1 MGERIQARR
10 LKRAVL
16 SIILSQLVT
25 WVGRDVVSYEQIMY
39 TKAAGVVTITLNR
52 PQVLNAFTPIMID
65 EWARA
70 IEEAKLDPEVRVVI
84 VTGAGRGFCSGA
96 DVRSFREREHTDGN
110 PVVDGRYWLQHSVHR
125 VPLALRTLDKPY
137 IAAVNGPAAGAGMD
151 MASMADIRIASETA
165 RFTMSYVNV
174 GIVPGDG
181 GCYYLPRII
190 GVARALDLI
199 WTGRTMDAHE
209 ALRMGYVS
217 QVVAPDQLMDTV
229 MDYAKKLAKGPQVAM
244 ELAKRLVY
252 EGLETNNL
260 FKELRSAEH
269 AMLIARAT
277 EDAIEGPR
285 AWAEKRSPQFKGR

>member
-1 MGERIQARR
+1 MP
-10 LKRAVL
+10 
-16 SIILSQLVT
+16 
-25 WVGRDVVSYEQIMY
+25 YEQIIY
-39 TKAAGVVTITLNR
+39 TKAEGVATLTLNR
-52 PQVLNAFTPIMID
+52 PQILNAFTPIMID

-70 IEEAKLDPEVRVVI
+70 IEEATLDPEVRVLI

-96 DVRSFREREHTDGN
+96 DVRSFREREHTEGT
-110 PVVDGRYWLQHSVHR
+110 PVVEGRYWLQHSVHR
-125 VPLALRTLDKPY
+125 IPLALRALDKPY

-199 WTGRTMDAHE
+199 WTGRTLDAQE
-209 ALRMGYVS
+209 ALRMGYVN
-217 QVVAPDQLMDTV
+217 QVVPPEQLLDTV
-229 MDYAKKLAKGPQVAM
+229 LGYAKKLATGPQVAI

-277 EDAIEGPR
+277 EDAKEGPR
-285 AWAEKRSPQFKGR
+285 AWAEKRSPQFQGR

>member
-1 MGERIQARR
+1 
-10 LKRAVL
+10 
-16 SIILSQLVT
+16 
-25 WVGRDVVSYEQIMY
+25 VSYEQIIY
-39 TKAAGVVTITLNR
+39 TKDNGIATITLNR

-65 EWARA
+65 EWAQA
-70 IEEAKLDPEVRVVI
+70 LEAAKLDPEVRVVI
-84 VTGAGRGFCSGA
+84 VTGAGRGFCSGV

-125 VPLALRTLDKPY
+125 VPLALCILDKPY

-165 RFTMSYVNV
+165 RFAMSYVNV

-181 GCYYLPRII
+181 GCYYLPRIV
-190 GVARALDLI
+190 GVARTLDLI
-199 WTGRTMDAHE
+199 WTGRTMDAQE
-209 ALRMGYVS
+209 ALQIGYVS
-217 QVVAPDQLMDTV
+217 QVVPPDQFMDSV
-229 MDYAKKLAKGPQVAM
+229 MTYARKLAKGPQVAI

-277 EDAIEGPR
+277 EDAREGPR
-285 AWAEKRSPQFKGR
+285 AWAEKRPPQFKGR

>member
-1 MGERIQARR
+1 M
-10 LKRAVL
+10 
-16 SIILSQLVT
+16 
-25 WVGRDVVSYEQIMY
+25 SYEQIIY
-39 TKAAGVVTITLNR
+39 KKEDGVATITLNR
-52 PQVLNAFTPIMID
+52 PQILNAFTPVMID
-65 EWARA
+65 EWVQA
-70 IEEAKLDPEVRVVI
+70 IEAAKLDPEVRVVI

-96 DVRSFREREHTDGN
+96 DVRSFREREHTEGN
-110 PVVDGRYWLQHSVHR
+110 SVVDGRYWLQHSVHR
-125 VPLALRTLDKPY
+125 VPLALRTMDKPY

-165 RFTMSYVNV
+165 RFAMSYVNV

-199 WTGRTMDAHE
+199 WTGRTIDAQE
-209 ALRMGYVS
+209 ALQMGYVS
-217 QVVAPDQLMDTV
+217 QVVPPDRLIDTV
-229 MDYAKKLAKGPQVAM
+229 TAYAKKLAIGPQVAL

-285 AWAEKRSPQFKGR
+285 AWAEKRPPQFKGR

>member
-1 MGERIQARR
+1 
-10 LKRAVL
+10 
-16 SIILSQLVT
+16 
-25 WVGRDVVSYEQIMY
+25 VSYEQIIY
-39 TKAAGVVTITLNR
+39 TKDDGVAAITLNR

-65 EWARA
+65 EWTQA
-70 IEEAKLDPEVRVVI
+70 IEAAKLDPEVRVVI

-96 DVRSFREREHTDGN
+96 DVRSFREREHTDGSS
-110 PVVDGRYWLQHSVHR
+110 VVAGRYWLQHSVHR

-181 GCYYLPRII
+181 GCYYLPRIV

-199 WTGRTMDAHE
+199 WSGRTIGAQE
-209 ALRMGYVS
+209 ALQMGYVS
-217 QVVAPDQLMDTV
+217 QVVPPDQLMDTV
-229 MDYAKKLAKGPQVAM
+229 MTYAKKLAQGPQVAI

-285 AWAEKRSPQFKGR
+285 AWAEKRAPQFKGR

>member
-1 MGERIQARR
+1 MITQ
-10 LKRAVL
+10 VL
-16 SIILSQLVT
+16 SAHGSVFVARGEL
-25 WVGRDVVSYEQIMY
+25 VVSYEQILY
-39 TKAAGVVTITLNR
+39 TKEDGVATITLNR
-52 PQVLNAFTPIMID
+52 PQVLNAFTPVMIE
-65 EWARA
+65 EWATA
-70 IEEAKLDPEVRVVI
+70 IEAAKLDPDVRVLI
-84 VTGAGRGFCSGA
+84 VTGSGRGFCSGA
-96 DVRSFREREHTDGN
+96 DVRSFREREHTEGN

-151 MASMADIRIASETA
+151 MASMADMRIASETA
-165 RFTMSYVNV
+165 KFTMSYVNV

-199 WTGRTMDAHE
+199 WTGRTVDAQE
-209 ALRMGYVS
+209 ALRMGYIS
-217 QVVAPDQLMDTV
+217 QAVPPEQLMDTV
-229 MDYAKKLAKGPQVAM
+229 MAYAKNLAKGPQVAM

-269 AMLIARAT
+269 AMTIARAT
-277 EDAIEGPR
+277 ADAIEGPR
-285 AWAEKRSPQFKGR
+285 AWAEKRPPQFKGR

>member
-1 MGERIQARR
+1 MN
-10 LKRAVL
+10 
-16 SIILSQLVT
+16 
-25 WVGRDVVSYEQIMY
+25 YEQIIY
-39 TKAAGVVTITLNR
+39 TKEEGVATITLNR
-52 PQVLNAFTPIMID
+52 PRVLNAFTPVMIE

-70 IEEAKLDPEVRVVI
+70 IEEAKLDPEVRAVV

-151 MASMADIRIASETA
+151 MASMADMRFASETA
-165 RFTMSYVNV
+165 TFTMSYVNV
-174 GIVPGDG
+174 GIIPGDG

-199 WTGRTMDAHE
+199 WTGRTMDAQE
-209 ALRMGYVS
+209 ALRTGYVS
-217 QVVAPDQLMDTV
+217 QVVAPEHLMDTV
-229 MDYAKKLAKGPQVAM
+229 MAYAKKLAKGPQVAI

-269 AMLIARAT
+269 AMIIARAT
-277 EDAIEGPR
+277 EDATEGPR
-285 AWAEKRSPQFKGR
+285 AWVEKRPPQFQGR

>member
-1 MGERIQARR
+1 
-10 LKRAVL
+10 
-16 SIILSQLVT
+16 
-25 WVGRDVVSYEQIMY
+25 VSYEQIIY
-39 TKAAGVVTITLNR
+39 TKDDGIAIITLNR
-52 PQVLNAFTPIMID
+52 PQVLNAFTPLMID
-65 EWARA
+65 EWVQA
-70 IEEAKLDPEVRVVI
+70 IEAAKLDPEVRVVI

-110 PVVDGRYWLQHSVHR
+110 LVVDGRYWLQHSVHR

-151 MASMADIRIASETA
+151 MASMADIRIVSETV
-165 RFTMSYVNV
+165 RFTMSYVNM

-199 WTGRTMDAHE
+199 WTGRTIDAQE
-209 ALRMGYVS
+209 ALQIGYVS
-217 QVVAPDQLMDTV
+217 LVVPAEQLMDTV
-229 MDYAKKLAKGPQVAM
+229 VTYAKKIAKGPQVAI

-285 AWAEKRSPQFKGR
+285 AWADKRPPQFRGR

>member
-1 MGERIQARR
+1 MRLRR
-10 LKRAVL
+10 RK
-16 SIILSQLVT
+16 I
-25 WVGRDVVSYEQIMY
+25 VSYEQIIY
-39 TKAAGVVTITLNR
+39 TKDDGVATITLNR

-65 EWARA
+65 EWVQA
-70 IEEAKLDPEVRVVI
+70 IEAAKLDAEVRVVI

-96 DVRSFREREHTDGN
+96 DVRSFREREHTDDN
-110 PVVDGRYWLQHSVHR
+110 SVVDGRYWLQHSVHR

-151 MASMADIRIASETA
+151 MASMADLRIASETA

-190 GVARALDLI
+190 GVARTLDLI
-199 WTGRTMDAHE
+199 WTGRTMDASE
-209 ALRMGYVS
+209 AMQMGYVS
-217 QVVAPDQLMDTV
+217 QVVSADQLMDTV
-229 MDYAKKLAKGPQVAM
+229 MTYASKLAKGPQVAI

-269 AMLIARAT
+269 AMLIARAS
-277 EDAIEGPR
+277 EDAREGPR
-285 AWAEKRSPQFKGR
+285 AWAEKRPPQFKGR

>member
-1 MGERIQARR
+1 M
-10 LKRAVL
+10 
-16 SIILSQLVT
+16 
-25 WVGRDVVSYEQIMY
+25 SYEQIIY
-39 TKAAGVVTITLNR
+39 TQADGIGTITLNR

-65 EWARA
+65 EWVQA
-70 IEEAKLDPEVRVVI
+70 IEAAKLDPEVRVVV

-96 DVRSFREREHTDGN
+96 DVRSFRDREHTDGN

-151 MASMADIRIASETA
+151 MASMADLRIASETA

-199 WTGRTMDAHE
+199 WTGRTMDAQE
-209 ALRMGYVS
+209 ALQIGYVS
-217 QVVAPDQLMDTV
+217 QVVPHDQLIDTV
-229 MDYAKKLAKGPQVAM
+229 LTYAKKLAKGPQVAI

-269 AMLIARAT
+269 AMLIARTT

-285 AWAEKRSPQFKGR
+285 AWAEKRPPQFKGR

>member
-1 MGERIQARR
+1 MA
-10 LKRAVL
+10 
-16 SIILSQLVT
+16 
-25 WVGRDVVSYEQIMY
+25 YEQIIY
-39 TKAAGVVTITLNR
+39 TREEGVATITLNR
-52 PQVLNAFTPIMID
+52 PQVLNAFTPIMIE
-65 EWARA
+65 EWVQA
-70 IEEAKLDPEVRVVI
+70 IEEAKLDPEVRVLV
-84 VTGAGRGFCSGA
+84 VTGAGRGFCSGV
-96 DVRSFREREHTDGN
+96 DVRSFREREHIEGN
-110 PVVDGRYWLQHSVHR
+110 TVVDGRYWLQHSVHR

-151 MASMADIRIASETA
+151 MASMADIRMASETA

-199 WTGRTMDAHE
+199 WTGRTMDAQE
-209 ALRMGYVS
+209 ALQIGYVS
-217 QVVAPDQLMDTV
+217 QVAPPEQLLDTV
-229 MDYAKKLAKGPQVAM
+229 STYARKLAKGPQVAI

-277 EDAIEGPR
+277 EDAREGPR
-285 AWAEKRSPQFKGR
+285 AWAEKRAPQFKGR

>member
-1 MGERIQARR
+1 MDQHD
-10 LKRAVL
+10 
-16 SIILSQLVT
+16 SLSQSSLGETPVN
-25 WVGRDVVSYEQIMY
+25 YEQILY
-39 TKAAGVVTITLNR
+39 TTENGIATITLNR
-52 PQVLNAFTPIMID
+52 PQILNAFTPIMID

-70 IEEAKLDPEVRVVI
+70 IEEARLDPEVRVLI

-125 VPLALRTLDKPY
+125 IPLALRTLDKPY

-151 MASMADIRIASETA
+151 MASMADMRFASETA

-190 GVARALDLI
+190 GAARALDLI
-199 WTGRTMDAHE
+199 WTGRTMAAQE
-209 ALRMGYVS
+209 ALQMGYVS
-217 QVVAPDQLMDTV
+217 QVVPPDQLMDTV
-229 MDYAKKLAKGPQVAM
+229 MAYARKLAKGPQVAM

-269 AMLIARAT
+269 AMTIARAT
-277 EDAIEGPR
+277 EDAREGPR
-285 AWAEKRSPQFKGR
+285 AWAEKRPPQFKGK

>member
-1 MGERIQARR
+1 
-10 LKRAVL
+10 
-16 SIILSQLVT
+16 
-25 WVGRDVVSYEQIMY
+25 VSYEQIIY
-39 TKAAGVVTITLNR
+39 TKDDGIAIIILNR
-52 PQVLNAFTPIMID
+52 PQVLNAFTPLMID
-65 EWARA
+65 EWVQA
-70 IEEAKLDPEVRVVI
+70 IEAAKLDPEVRVVI

-110 PVVDGRYWLQHSVHR
+110 PVVDGRYWLQHSVHW

-151 MASMADIRIASETA
+151 MASMADIRIASEA
-165 RFTMSYVNV
+165 VRFTMSYVNM

-199 WTGRTMDAHE
+199 WTGRTIDAQE
-209 ALRMGYVS
+209 ALQIGYVS
-217 QVVAPDQLMDTV
+217 LVVPAEQLMDTV
-229 MDYAKKLAKGPQVAM
+229 VTYAKKIAKGPQVAI

-252 EGLETNNL
+252 EGLETDNL

-285 AWAEKRSPQFKGR
+285 AWADKRPPQFRGR

>member
-1 MGERIQARR
+1 VVAHIDYSSRQVFVQAGRI
-10 LKRAVL
+10 
-16 SIILSQLVT
+16 T
-25 WVGRDVVSYEQIMY
+25 VSYEQIIY
-39 TKAAGVVTITLNR
+39 TKEAGVAVITLNR
-52 PQVLNAFTPIMID
+52 PQVLNAFTPVMID
-65 EWARA
+65 EWAQA
-70 IEEAKLDPEVRVVI
+70 IEAASLDPEVRVLI

-96 DVRSFREREHTDGN
+96 DVRSFRERERTDGN

-151 MASMADIRIASETA
+151 MASMADIRIASESA

-199 WTGRTMDAHE
+199 WTGRTMDAQE

-217 QVVAPDQLMDTV
+217 QVVPTDQLMDTV
-229 MDYAKKLAKGPQVAM
+229 MAYAKKLAEGPQVAM

-252 EGLETNNL
+252 EGMETNNL

-285 AWAEKRSPQFKGR
+285 AWAEKRPPQFKGR

>member
-1 MGERIQARR
+1 MRLSRR
-10 LKRAVL
+10 K
-16 SIILSQLVT
+16 
-25 WVGRDVVSYEQIMY
+25 VVSYEQIIY
-39 TKAAGVVTITLNR
+39 TKDDGVAIITLNR

-65 EWARA
+65 EWVRA
-70 IEEAKLDPEVRVVI
+70 IEAAKLDPEVRVVI

-96 DVRSFREREHTDGN
+96 DVRSFREGEHTDGN
-110 PVVDGRYWLQHSVHR
+110 SVVDGRYWLQHSVHR

-151 MASMADIRIASETA
+151 MARMADLRFASESA
-165 RFTMSYVNV
+165 SFTMSYVNV
-174 GIVPGDG
+174 GIIPGDG

-199 WTGRTMDAHE
+199 WTGRTMDAQE

-217 QVVAPDQLMDTV
+217 QVVSSDQLLDTV
-229 MDYAKKLAKGPQVAM
+229 IAYAKKLAKGPQVAI

-285 AWAEKRSPQFKGR
+285 AWAEKRPPRFKGR

>member
-1 MGERIQARR
+1 
-10 LKRAVL
+10 VH
-16 SIILSQLVT
+16 
-25 WVGRDVVSYEQIMY
+25 YEQITY
-39 TKAAGVVTITLNR
+39 TKAAGVATITLNR
-52 PQVLNAFTPIMID
+52 PQILNAFTPIMIE
-65 EWARA
+65 EWVQA
-70 IEEAKLDPEVRVVI
+70 IEAAKLDPGVRVVI

-151 MASMADIRIASETA
+151 MASMADIRIVSETA

-190 GVARALDLI
+190 GVAQALDLI
-199 WTGRTMDAHE
+199 WTGRTMDAQE

-217 QVVAPDQLMDTV
+217 QVVPPESLMDTV
-229 MDYAKKLAKGPQVAM
+229 MAYAKQLAKGPQIAM

-269 AMLIARAT
+269 AMLIARAS

-285 AWAEKRSPQFKGR
+285 AWAEKRPPQFKGR

>member
-1 MGERIQARR
+1 
-10 LKRAVL
+10 
-16 SIILSQLVT
+16 
-25 WVGRDVVSYEQIMY
+25 VGYEQILY
-39 TKAAGVVTITLNR
+39 TKEDGIATITLNR
-52 PQVLNAFTPIMID
+52 PQILNAFTPIMI
-65 EWARA
+65 EKWARA
-70 IEEAKLDPEVRVVI
+70 IEEARLDPEVRVVI

-137 IAAVNGPAAGAGMD
+137 IAAVNGAAAGAGMD
-151 MASMADIRIASETA
+151 MVSMADMRFASETA
-165 RFTMSYVNV
+165 KFTMSYVNV

-199 WTGRTMDAHE
+199 WTGRTMDAQE
-209 ALRMGYVS
+209 ALQMGYVS
-217 QVVAPDQLMDTV
+217 QVVPPDQLMDTV
-229 MDYAKKLAKGPQVAM
+229 MAYARKLAKGPQVAM

-269 AMLIARAT
+269 AMTIARAT
-277 EDAIEGPR
+277 EDAKEGPR
-285 AWAEKRSPQFKGR
+285 AWAEKRPPQFKGK

>member
-1 MGERIQARR
+1 M
-10 LKRAVL
+10 
-16 SIILSQLVT
+16 
-25 WVGRDVVSYEQIMY
+25 SYEQIIY
-39 TKAAGVVTITLNR
+39 TQDDGVAIITLNR

-65 EWARA
+65 EWVRA
-70 IEEAKLDPEVRVVI
+70 IEVAKLDPAVRVVLI
-84 VTGAGRGFCSGA
+84 TGAGRGFCSGA

-151 MASMADIRIASETA
+151 MASMADLRVASDTA
-165 RFTMSYVNV
+165 TFTMSYVNV

-190 GVARALDLI
+190 GAARALDLI
-199 WTGRTMDAHE
+199 WTGRTVNAQE
-209 ALRMGYVS
+209 ALQIGYVS
-217 QVVAPDQLMDTV
+217 QVVPPNQLMDTV
-229 MDYAKKLAKGPQVAM
+229 MTYAKKLARGPQVAI

-277 EDAIEGPR
+277 EDAVEGPR
-285 AWAEKRSPQFKGR
+285 AWAEKRPPQFKGR

>member
-1 MGERIQARR
+1 M
-10 LKRAVL
+10 
-16 SIILSQLVT
+16 
-25 WVGRDVVSYEQIMY
+25 SYEQIIY
-39 TKAAGVVTITLNR
+39 TKDEGVAIITLNR

-65 EWARA
+65 EWVQA
-70 IEEAKLDPEVRVVI
+70 IEATRLDPEVRAVI

-151 MASMADIRIASETA
+151 MASMADLCIASETV

-181 GCYYLPRII
+181 GCYYLPRIV

-199 WTGRTMDAHE
+199 WTGRTMDAQE
-209 ALRMGYVS
+209 ALQIGYVS
-217 QVVAPDQLMDTV
+217 QVVPPDQLMDTV
-229 MDYAKKLAKGPQVAM
+229 MIYAKKLAKGPQVAI

-260 FKELRSAEH
+260 FKELRSAE
-269 AMLIARAT
+269 LRC
-277 EDAIEGPR
+277 
-285 AWAEKRSPQFKGR
+285 SPLSRPCLGQNKLSSRTSIDFLP

>member
-1 MGERIQARR
+1 M
-10 LKRAVL
+10 
-16 SIILSQLVT
+16 
-25 WVGRDVVSYEQIMY
+25 SYEQIICA
-39 TKAAGVVTITLNR
+39 KEDGVATITLNR
-52 PQVLNAFTPIMID
+52 PQILNAFTPIMID
-65 EWARA
+65 EWVRA
-70 IEEAKLDPEVRVVI
+70 LEEAKLDPEVRVVI

-96 DVRSFREREHTDGN
+96 DVRSFREREQTDGN

-125 VPLALRTLDKPY
+125 VPLALRSLDKPY

-165 RFTMSYVNV
+165 RFAMSYVNV

-199 WTGRTMDAHE
+199 WTGRTMDAQE
-209 ALRMGYVS
+209 ALQIGYVS
-217 QVVAPDQLMDTV
+217 QVVPPDQLMDTA
-229 MDYAKKLAKGPQVAM
+229 MAYAKKLAKGPQVAI

-285 AWAEKRSPQFKGR
+285 AWVEKRPPQFKGR

>member
-1 MGERIQARR
+1 MSDVSEGIVALIRWPF
-10 LKRAVL
+10 AVMNL
-16 SIILSQLVT
+16 FR
-25 WVGRDVVSYEQIMY
+25 RDVVNYEQIIY
-39 TKAAGVVTITLNR
+39 TKADGVATIILNR
-52 PQVLNAFTPIMID
+52 PQILNAFTPMMID
-65 EWARA
+65 EWAQA
-70 IEEAKLDPEVRVVI
+70 IEAAKLDAEVRVVI

-110 PVVDGRYWLQHSVHR
+110 PVVDGRYWLQHSVHQI
-125 VPLALRTLDKPY
+125 PLALRTLDKPY

-151 MASMADIRIASETA
+151 MASMADIRMASETA
-165 RFTMSYVNV
+165 RFAMSYVNV

-199 WTGRTMDAHE
+199 WTGRTMEAQE
-209 ALRMGYVS
+209 ALRIGYVS
-217 QVVAPDQLMDTV
+217 QVVPPEQLMETV
-229 MDYAKKLAKGPQVAM
+229 MAYAKQLAKGPQVAM
-244 ELAKRLVY
+244 ELAKRLIY

-285 AWAEKRSPQFKGR
+285 AWAEKRPAQFKGR

>member
-1 MGERIQARR
+1 
-10 LKRAVL
+10 
-16 SIILSQLVT
+16 
-25 WVGRDVVSYEQIMY
+25 
-39 TKAAGVVTITLNR
+39 
-52 PQVLNAFTPIMID
+52 MID

-70 IEEAKLDPEVRVVI
+70 IETAKLDAEVRVVV
-84 VTGAGRGFCSGA
+84 VTGAGRGFCSGV
-96 DVRSFREREHTDGN
+96 DVRSFREREHAEGN
-110 PVVDGRYWLQHSVHR
+110 PVVAGRYWLQHSVHR

-137 IAAVNGPAAGAGMD
+137 IAAVNGAAAGAGMD
-151 MASMADIRIASETA
+151 MASMADLRIASAAA

-181 GCYYLPRII
+181 GCYYLPRIV

-199 WTGRTMDAHE
+199 WTGRTMDAQE
-209 ALRMGYVS
+209 ALEMGYVS
-217 QVVAPDQLMDTV
+217 QVVAPDALMGAA
-229 MDYAKKLAKGPQVAM
+229 MSYAKRLARGAQVAM

-277 EDAIEGPR
+277 EDAVEGPR
-285 AWAEKRSPQFKGR
+285 AWAEKRQPLFQGR

>member
-1 MGERIQARR
+1 
-10 LKRAVL
+10 
-16 SIILSQLVT
+16 
-25 WVGRDVVSYEQIMY
+25 VSYEQIIY
-39 TKAAGVVTITLNR
+39 TKGAGVAVITLNR
-52 PQVLNAFTPIMID
+52 PQVLNAFTPVMID
-65 EWARA
+65 EWAQA
-70 IEEAKLDPEVRVVI
+70 IEAASLDPEVRVLI

-96 DVRSFREREHTDGN
+96 DVRSFRERERTDGN

-151 MASMADIRIASETA
+151 MASMADIRIASESA

-199 WTGRTMDAHE
+199 WTGRTMDAQE
-209 ALRMGYVS
+209 ALCMGYVS
-217 QVVAPDQLMDTV
+217 RVVPTDQLMNAV
-229 MDYAKKLAKGPQVAM
+229 MAYAKKLAEGPQVAM

-252 EGLETNNL
+252 EGMETNNL

-285 AWAEKRSPQFKGR
+285 AWAEKRPPQFKGR

>member
-1 MGERIQARR
+1 
-10 LKRAVL
+10 
-16 SIILSQLVT
+16 
-25 WVGRDVVSYEQIMY
+25 VSYEQIIY
-39 TKAAGVVTITLNR
+39 TKDEGVATITLNR
-52 PQVLNAFTPIMID
+52 PQVLNAFTPVMID
-65 EWARA
+65 EWTRA
-70 IEEAKLDPEVRVVI
+70 IDVAKLDPEVRVVI
-84 VTGAGRGFCSGA
+84 VTGAGRGFCSGV
-96 DVRSFREREHTDGN
+96 DVRSFRDREHTDGN
-110 PVVDGRYWLQHSVHR
+110 PVVDGRYWLQHSVHQ

-151 MASMADIRIASETA
+151 MASMADIRMASETA

-181 GCYYLPRII
+181 GCYYLPRIV

-199 WTGRTMDAHE
+199 WTGRTMDAQE
-209 ALRMGYVS
+209 ALQMGYVS
-217 QVVAPDQLMDTV
+217 QVALPDQLMNSV
-229 MDYAKKLAKGPQVAM
+229 MTYAKKLAKGPQVAI

-277 EDAIEGPR
+277 EDAREGPR
-285 AWAEKRSPQFKGR
+285 AWAEKRAPQFKGR